1 MNSAA
6 RIASFLGNFM
16 RAIKR
21 IPGPNI
27 CLLIPAPFRCDETTV
42 SASFPPYTDRSTR
55 HLSEL
60 KQNQSSDIAIKIFAT
75 SRTHDSTFAHAASFV
90 RIERGASEFVRRCAA
105 CSAML
110 GFPEHFLTQIKI
122 APDVGY
128 PQRIRSRISVR
139 ARRIIH
145 AGAPCHAAVRRWTGR
160 LVRRRRGIAT
170 RGRARALDPHRFT
183 H

>member
-1 MNSAA
+1 
-6 RIASFLGNFM
+6 M

-75 SRTHDSTFAHAASFV
+75 SRKLRELHVLRTPTQPFAQYVQLAHA
-90 RIERGASEFVRRCAA
+90 
-105 CSAML
+105 
-110 GFPEHFLTQIKI
+110 
-122 APDVGY
+122 
-128 PQRIRSRISVR
+128 
-139 ARRIIH
+139 
-145 AGAPCHAAVRRWTGR
+145 
-160 LVRRRRGIAT
+160 
-170 RGRARALDPHRFT
+170 
-183 H
+183 